1 MAAATRTTE
10 DVVCPFCSLA
20 CDDLVIEAEGAVL
33 RMRAPSCPI
42 AEREFARPVP
52 PDARPT
58 VRGEPATLDEAVAH
72 AADLLA
78 RSRLPLFAGLGTDVA
93 GMREVLALAERTGG
107 IVDHAGSRGLMAN
120 VRAVQDG
127 GWVTATLAE
136 IRNRADLVLFVGTDG
151 RAAAPRFVER
161 CLAPRDTLFG
171 PLARELVYLGDGLD
185 PANGIGAGV
194 ASLPCAPERLAEA
207 VAGLQALLAGNR
219 LGAAS
224 AGGVPVEALR
234 ALAERLRSARY
245 PVIVWAAGENTTG
258 GQPDLLVGA
267 LAGLLREVNAK
278 TRCAG
283 LPLAGPDNVVGCNQ
297 VCAWQAGVPLRTS
310 FAAGA
315 PDHDPV
321 RWNTGTL
328 LAGGAVDC
336 LVWIASLR
344 EQRVPA
350 TTVPTI
356 ALLRP
361 GLPAAPA
368 AEVTI
373 PVGAPGLDHGGSAYR
388 TDGVVAVPLAALRD
402 PVAPSVAAVL
412 ADVGERLGRP
422 AAA

>member
-1 MAAATRTTE
+1 MAVTPRTTG

-20 CDDLVIEAEGAVL
+20 CDDLVVEAESAAL
-33 RMRAPSCPI
+33 RVQAPGCPV

-52 PDARPT
+52 PDTRPA

-72 AADLLA
+72 AAGLLA

-93 GMREVLALAERTGG
+93 GMRAVLALAERTGG
-107 IVDHAGSRGLMAN
+107 VVDHAGSRGLMAN

-171 PLARELVYLGDGLD
+171 PLARELVYLGDGLE
-185 PANGIGAGV
+185 PADGVGAGV
-194 ASLPCAPERLAEA
+194 TSLACAPDRLAEA
-207 VAGLQALLAGNR
+207 VAGLQALLAGSR
-219 LGAAS
+219 LSAAS
-224 AGGVPVEALR
+224 AGGVPAGALR
-234 ALAERLRSARY
+234 ELAERLRSRHY
-245 PVIVWAAGENTTG
+245 PVVVWAAGELAG
-258 GQPDLLVGA
+258 GHPDLLVGA
-267 LAGLLREVNAK
+267 LADLLREVNAR

-283 LPLAGPDNVVGCNQ
+283 LPLAGPDNVIGCNQ
-297 VCAWQAGVPLRTS
+297 VCAWQTGVPLRTS

-321 RWNTGTL
+321 RWGTEAL

-350 TTVPTI
+350 TTVPTV

-361 GLPAAPA
+361 GLPVAPA

-373 PVGAPGLDHGGSAYR
+373 PVGAPGLDHEGSTYR
-388 TDGVVAVPLAALRD
+388 TDSVVSLPLRRLRATGLPGAAEVLRR
-402 PVAPSVAAVL
+402 VA
-412 ADVGERLGRP
+412 ERLAGQ
-422 AAA
+422 

>member
-1 MAAATRTTE
+1 MAATPRTTE

-20 CDDLVIEAEGAVL
+20 CDDLVIEAEGAAL
-33 RMRAPSCPI
+33 RVRAPSCPI
-42 AEREFARPVP
+42 AEREFARLVP
-52 PDARPT
+52 EARPT
-58 VRGEPATLDEAVAH
+58 VRGEPATLEEAVAQ
-72 AADLLA
+72 AAGLLA

-93 GMREVLALAERTGG
+93 GMRAVLALAERTGG

-120 VRAVQDG
+120 VRAMQDG

-136 IRNRADLVLFVGTDG
+136 IRNRADLVLFVGTDS
-151 RAAAPRFVER
+151 RAATPRFVER

-171 PLARELVYLGDGLD
+171 PLARDLFYLGDGLE
-185 PANGIGAGV
+185 PAEGIGAG
-194 ASLPCAPERLAEA
+194 ATTSLACVPERLAEA
-207 VAGLQALLAGNR
+207 VAGLQALVAGTR
-219 LGAAS
+219 LTAATV
-224 AGGVPVEALR
+224 GGVPDGALR
-234 ALAERLRSARY
+234 VLAERLRSARY
-245 PVIVWAAGENTTG
+245 PVIVWAAGETAG
-258 GQPDLLVGA
+258 GHPDLLVGA
-267 LAGLLREVNAK
+267 LAGLLREVNGK

-283 LPLAGPDNVVGCNQ
+283 LPLSGPDNVIGCNQ
-297 VCAWQAGVPLRTS
+297 VCAWQTGVPLRTS
-310 FAAGA
+310 LGAGA

-321 RWNTGTL
+321 RWSTEAL
-328 LAGGAVDC
+328 LADGAVDC

-344 EQRVPA
+344 EQHVPA

-361 GLPAAPA
+361 GLPTAAA

-412 ADVGERLGRP
+412 ADVAERLGRP
-422 AAA
+422 AA

>member
-1 MAAATRTTE
+1 MAATRTTE
-10 DVVCPFCSLA
+10 GVVCPFCSLA
-20 CDDLVIEAEGAVL
+20 CDDLVVEAEGAVL

-52 PDARPT
+52 EARPT
-58 VRGEPATLDEAVAH
+58 IRGEPATLEEAVAH
-72 AADLLA
+72 AAGLLA

-93 GMREVLALAERTGG
+93 GMREALALAERTGG
-107 IVDHAGSRGLMAN
+107 VVDHAGSRGLLAN
-120 VRAVQDG
+120 VRAMQDG

-136 IRNRADLVLFVGTDG
+136 IRNRADLVLFVGTDS
-151 RAAAPRFVER
+151 RAVAPRFVER
-161 CLAPRDTLFG
+161 CLAPSETLFG

-185 PANGIGAGV
+185 PPADDGVGAGIT
-194 ASLPCAPERLAEA
+194 SLACAPERLPEA
-207 VAGLQALLAGNR
+207 VAGLQALLAGAR

-245 PVIVWAAGENTTG
+245 PVIVWAAGEIAG
-258 GQPDLLVGA
+258 GHPDLLVGT
-267 LAGLLREVNAK
+267 LASLLREVNGK

-297 VCAWQAGVPLRTS
+297 VCAWQTGVPLRTS
-310 FAAGA
+310 LAGGA

-321 RWNTGTL
+321 RWSTEAL
-328 LAGGAVDC
+328 LAKGAVDC

-344 EQRVPA
+344 EQHAPA
-350 TTVPTI
+350 TAVPTV

-361 GLPAAPA
+361 GLPAVPA

-388 TDGVVAVPLAALRD
+388 TDSVVAVPLAALRD

-412 ADVGERLGRP
+412 ADVGKRLGRP
-422 AAA
+422 AA

>member
-20 CDDLVIEAEGAVL
+20 CDDLVIEAEGAAL

-52 PDARPT
+52 PDARPA

-93 GMREVLALAERTGG
+93 GMRAVLALAERTGG

-120 VRAVQDG
+120 VRAMQDG

-136 IRNRADLVLFVGTDG
+136 IRNRADLVLFVGTDS
-151 RAAAPRFVER
+151 REVAPRFVER
-161 CLAPRDTLFG
+161 CLAPSGTLFG

-185 PANGIGAGV
+185 PADGV
-194 ASLPCAPERLAEA
+194 GTGFTSLPCAPERLPEA

-219 LGAAS
+219 LSAATV
-224 AGGVPVEALR
+224 GGVPAEALR
-234 ALAERLRSARY
+234 ALADRLRSARY
-245 PVIVWAAGENTTG
+245 PVVVWAAGETAG
-258 GQPDLLVGA
+258 GHPDLLVGA

-283 LPLAGPDNVVGCNQ
+283 LPLAGPDNVIGCNQ
-297 VCAWQAGVPLRTS
+297 VCAWQTGVPLRTS
-310 FAAGA
+310 FAASA
-315 PDHDPV
+315 PDHDPA
-321 RWNTGTL
+321 RWSTEAL
-328 LAGGAVDC
+328 LAGRAVDC

-350 TTVPTI
+350 TAVPTI

-388 TDGVVAVPLAALRD
+388 TDSVVAVPLAALRD
-402 PVAPSVAAVL
+402 PVAPSVASVL
-412 ADVGERLGRP
+412 ADIGERSGRRP
-422 AAA
+422 TA